1 MSKNDYFFAN
11 LIYCIVYFSKR
22 YRYLQVN
29 MTIQADE
36 KKTISGTV
44 CKMYVE
50 HGVCT
55 WGTSCKF
62 EHPPK
67 KAGKNMQKTKSTAP
81 KKANTNNKA
90 KTTKQFANDSAM
102 DHSQQQHSYQP
113 YISTTDPYF
122 GNPYGQMLD
131 TYGVVYGNV
140 PQKYT
145 VAAPA
150 LHEQAMGDK
159 PIVHGEHR
167 KHAHA
172 AKQAMMAA
180 LSNKTVVNTTGITSK
195 LTNQEL
201 YNTVRNET
209 SCEKAIAMV
218 ATDVADM
225 SHVPVYYTQVQ
236 KYLASGKKNSIFA
249 VESMWL
255 YNLISLHVMHAII
268 NHDNL
273 KMLALHCVN
282 TIQAHRNGTKTD
294 AVGVC
299 QAVACIRAIGDY
311 YVKNYQF

>member
-1 MSKNDYFFAN
+1 
-11 LIYCIVYFSKR
+11 
-22 YRYLQVN
+22 
-29 MTIQADE
+29 MTIQAVE
-36 KKTISGTV
+36 KKTVSGTV

-67 KAGKNMQKTKSTAP
+67 KVCKNRHKAKSMAP
-81 KKANTNNKA
+81 KKANTNNRERTNVSLGKE
-90 KTTKQFANDSAM
+90 SAV
-102 DHSQQQHSYQP
+102 DHSQQHPYQP

-145 VAAPA
+145 VAEPNKPA
-150 LHEQAMGDK
+150 LHEQAVGDK
-159 PIVHGEHR
+159 PIVHAEHR

-180 LSNKTVVNTTGITSK
+180 LNNKTVVKTPAITSK
-195 LTNQEL
+195 LSNQEL
-201 YNTVRNET
+201 YSIVCNEA

-218 ATDVADM
+218 APNVADM
-225 SHVPVYYTQVQ
+225 SHVPVYYSQVQ
-236 KYLASGKKNSIFA
+236 KYLTSGKKNSIFGM
-249 VESMWL
+249 ESMWL
-255 YNLISLHVMHAII
+255 YNLISLHVMHANI

-273 KMLALHCVN
+273 KMLALQCVN
-282 TIQAHRNGTKTD
+282 TIQAHRNGTKADTT
-294 AVGVC
+294 GVC

-311 YVKNYQF
+311 YGKNYQF